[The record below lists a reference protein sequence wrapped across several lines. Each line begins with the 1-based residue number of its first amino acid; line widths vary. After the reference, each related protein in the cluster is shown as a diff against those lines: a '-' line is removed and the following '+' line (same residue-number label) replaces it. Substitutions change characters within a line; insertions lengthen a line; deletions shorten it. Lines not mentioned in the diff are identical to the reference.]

1 MRAADLDGDGTL
13 NYEEF
18 ICATANLAKLEK
30 EANILAAFKQARALC
45 MPCTLSVHRTS
56 ASLTYDGGERDN
68 MHTSGKGV
76 PLRTPL
82 RVGPTHV
89 IFVRVRDTHDDTASL
104 FTHAV

>member
-56 ASLTYDGGERDN
+56 ASLTYDGGERTICILQGRAFPSARRYEWVQP
-68 MHTSGKGV
+68 MSY
-76 PLRTPL
+76 L
-82 RVGPTHV
+82 
-89 IFVRVRDTHDDTASL
+89 
-104 FTHAV
+104 